1 MKKKLILFI
10 VIITATYANAQPGTV
25 DTSFNPG
32 TGFNGSV
39 YAITNQ
45 SDGKII
51 VGGQFT
57 SYNGTTRNSFSVK
70 KPRFYG
76 ILWFTM

>member
-39 YAITNQ
+39 YAITIQ

-51 VGGQFT
+51 VGDVEIDIVNCFH
-57 SYNGTTRNSFSVK
+57 
-70 KPRFYG
+70 FYPG
-76 ILWFTM
+76 CCCW